1 MTFLPVRPIAAA
13 LVCVLLAACGGGQ
26 VADDSGKT
34 QVLQGAP
41 QGAMVAVVNG
51 ESVTQPVFETF
62 AKGLGL
68 DIAQP
73 EQRQQAL
80 DRLIETLLLAQTGLT
95 GSEAGS
101 DSLKAELALGRMQVL
116 AAHQLNALRGE
127 VQIGEQEL
135 RDYYAREVERAGAIE
150 YQAQHILY
158 ADEATAAAALAEALA
173 PDADFEALI
182 QKHAATALQARDL
195 GWANLTQTPPEFAEL
210 LGQLADGEVAPVVVQ
225 TRFGYHVLRR
235 AGSRPY
241 QPPAFEEVRPGIEQ
255 QLQQQAVAERVRA
268 LRAAAQ
274 ITAPGASTPT
284 PPAQ

>member
-1 MTFLPVRPIAAA
+1 MTFVPVRPIAAA
-13 LVCVLLAACGGGQ
+13 LACLLLAACGGGK

-95 GSEAGS
+95 GSEAGA
-101 DSLKAELALGRMQVL
+101 DSLQAELALGRMQVL

-135 RDYYAREVERAGAIE
+135 RDYYAREVERAGALE

-210 LGQLADGEVAPVVVQ
+210 LGQLSDGEVAPVVVQ

-284 PPAQ
+284 PPAK

>member
-210 LGQLADGEVAPVVVQ
+210 LGQLVDGEVAPVVVQ

>member
-173 PDADFEALI
+173 PDADFQALI

>member
-1 MTFLPVRPIAAA
+1 MTFLPVRPIAAV

-274 ITAPGASTPT
+274 ITAPGASTLT